1 MSRFPNPRTFL
12 YLCLLLSPAFLSGP
26 LSAQSGGQDVFQKAN
41 NAINKA
47 TNAIA
52 VFQPYLLKA
61 RQLFYDAKQ
70 MGGDMKRDAK
80 RVFGK
85 DSSGYNNGGSYSNNN
100 SGSYNNNGGGPNSGT
115 YNNNGGSPNSG
126 TY

>member
-41 NAINKA
+41 NAVNKA

-70 MGGDMKRDAK
+70 MAGDAK
-80 RVFGK
+80 NSARSTFGK
-85 DSSGYNNGGSYSNNN
+85 NGNNVQ
-100 SGSYNNNGGGPNSGT
+100 SGSYDTSHNNQYNQSSQYNGTQSSQYNQGGN
-115 YNNNGGSPNSG
+115 
-126 TY
+126 